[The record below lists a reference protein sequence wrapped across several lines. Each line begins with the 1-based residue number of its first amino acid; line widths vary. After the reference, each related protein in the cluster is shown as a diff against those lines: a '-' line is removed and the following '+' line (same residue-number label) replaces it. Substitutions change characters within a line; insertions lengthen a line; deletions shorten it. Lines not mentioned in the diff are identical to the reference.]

1 MDKGL
6 GNGQSL
12 WAIRLDGS
20 GTDHV
25 FKNNT
30 VWPAGMSCARSIPGS
45 SSLITIGGS
54 HHHTALGSVIL
65 VDARRSRRG
74 TEAMTCITPEIDYHC
89 MDSMGKFGQCTD
101 PYPLSETFYLVS
113 KDGVLYVMDRWGN
126 RTVLYRDPDPKSHCV
141 EPFPIRPRRKPM
153 EIAPLAP
160 VSPNVAQPEA
170 VATAKTASLFVQD
183 VYQGMTGIERGRVK
197 YLRVMGVLK
206 YPWGAERV
214 NATAGLNADIHHK
227 KVYGVVKVHKD
238 GSAYFNVPA
247 NENIF
252 FQALDE
258 NYMLLQ
264 HMPTFL
270 NLKPGA
276 KRSCIGCHERRRK
289 APSVVQTKSRPQA
302 VGYPP
307 QDIVPQP
314 GDTGPRTVHYE
325 ADVQP
330 VLNRNCLGCHS
341 GPEPKGRLDLAGVPT
356 AAWNRGYENLIGRGL
371 VSYMNCQYG
380 RAHYRPEPPL
390 TFGSHRSKLVAQ
402 IRKDPCK
409 GTLTREEFI
418 KITTWIDANVPY
430 YGTYDGKKRLKYKDE
445 PDFRPN
451 PRAIQ

>member
-1 MDKGL
+1 
-6 GNGQSL
+6 
-12 WAIRLDGS
+12 
-20 GTDHV
+20 
-25 FKNNT
+25 
-30 VWPAGMSCARSIPGS
+30 
-45 SSLITIGGS
+45 
-54 HHHTALGSVIL
+54 
-65 VDARRSRRG
+65 
-74 TEAMTCITPEIDYHC
+74 MTCITPEIGYPC
-89 MDSMGKFGQCTD
+89 MAHAMGEFGFFMD
-101 PYPLSETFYLVS
+101 PYPISDKLFLVAHQRGGKKKLSYGIYML
-113 KDGVLYVMDRWGN
+113 DAWGN
-126 RTVLYRDPDPKSHCV
+126 RAEVCRDPALACF
-141 EPFPIRPRRKPM
+141 EPIPIRPRRKPM
-153 EIAPLAP
+153 GIAPLTP
-160 VSPNVAQPEA
+160 VNPNVAQSEA
-170 VATAKTASLFVQD
+170 AATAKTASLFVQD

-206 YPWGAERV
+206 FPWGAERANLTV
-214 NATAGLNADIHHK
+214 GMNVDIHRK
-227 KVYGVVKVHKD
+227 KVYGVVKVHAD

-247 NENIF
+247 DENIF

-270 NLKPGA
+270 NLRPGA

-289 APSVVQTKSRPQA
+289 APSLVQTRPQA
-302 VGYPP
+302 VDYPP

-314 GDTGPRTVHYE
+314 GDTGPRMVHYE

-330 VLNRNCLGCHS
+330 ILNRNCLGCHS

-356 AAWNRGYENLIGRGL
+356 ASWNRGYENLIGRGL

-390 TFGSHRSKLVAQ
+390 TFGSHLSKLVAQ

-418 KITTWIDANVPY
+418 KITTWIDSNVPY
-430 YGTYDGKKRLKYKDE
+430 YGTYDGKKKLKYKDE

-451 PRAIQ
+451 PLALN